1 MTIHQL
7 EFTTLETHFGRYW
20 YAKIPGFNGR
30 YAIWPDRD
38 TGKILCKNPTL
49 DQSEHPSIDAA
60 KSWCQSD
67 FERRV
72 KELIKYKLPEAIYP
86 DTIPFPEL

>member
-7 EFTTLETHFGRYW
+7 EFSPLVSVFSTSW
-20 YAKIPGFNGR
+20 YAKIPGFSCL
-30 YAIWPDRD
+30 YSITIDRE
-38 TGKILCKNPTL
+38 TGKVFSFDPSRTRTP
-49 DQSEHPSIDAA
+49 HPSIDAA
-60 KSWCQSD
+60 KAWCQAD
-67 FERRV
+67 FEQRV